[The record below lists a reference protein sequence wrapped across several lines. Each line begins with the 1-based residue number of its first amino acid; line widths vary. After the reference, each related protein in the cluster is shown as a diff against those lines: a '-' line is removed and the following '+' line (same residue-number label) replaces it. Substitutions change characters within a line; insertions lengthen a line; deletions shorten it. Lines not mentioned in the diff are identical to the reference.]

1 MSIFRTFFT
10 TSPVAQL
17 TKRFVVLASLGGA
30 LVMALP
36 MLSFA
41 QANSGLTIFSGVDNR
56 KDILDYYLQ
65 FNGVSGQ
72 RDRYKLY
79 IPAKKMS
86 QGAKVLY
93 VSYPEHFDG
102 SFDVDKVRVET
113 KSQGRL
119 EIEDV
124 LWDQESRFLQIVLDE
139 PVEPNQR
146 VTITLSNVT
155 NPSLGTYYMVAD
167 AMVAGDI
174 PVRVYL
180 GTWIVS
186 IN

>member
-1 MSIFRTFFT
+1 MSMPSMPKFSQAKLSKKLLAL
-10 TSPVAQL
+10 SPSGV
-17 TKRFVVLASLGGA
+17 
-30 LVMALP
+30 LVMGLP
-36 MLSFA
+36 AIGFA
-41 QANSGLTIFSGVDNR
+41 QGNSGFTIFSGVDNR
-56 KDILDYYLQ
+56 SDILDYYLQ
-65 FNGVSGQ
+65 FNGRSGQ

-79 IPAKKMS
+79 IPAKKMT

-93 VSYPEHFDG
+93 VSYPENFDG
-102 SFDVDKVRVET
+102 TFDVDKVRVET
-113 KSQGRL
+113 KRQGNI

-124 LWDQESRFLQIVLDE
+124 VWDKESRFLQIVLAE
-139 PVEPNQR
+139 PAEPNSQ

-167 AMVAGDI
+167 AMVSGDI

-186 IN
+186 INR